1 MSCCQNTGQTQPPKQ
16 RDEAAEKMGEGEEGV
31 WDAVKQYYG
40 GQESDPCQTGVNCT
54 RLSGMPRH
62 LKEALSEVHEEVS
75 SKYYGC
81 GVVIPEALEGCSIL
95 DLGSGTGRD
104 CYAISKLVGSTGHVT
119 GVDMTDEQLAVARKH
134 VDYHTKKFGFTQPNV
149 DFIKGNIEK
158 LSEAGLKENSFDIII
173 SNCVINLCPEKGSVL
188 KEAFKVLKEGG
199 ELYFSDIYTDADL
212 SPAIRQHRRMWG
224 ECLAGALLWQ
234 ELYQFAQQI
243 GFSQPRL
250 VSATNVDVSKFTDL
264 LGEARFVSVTY
275 RLFKLPTTA
284 SAASTVTYNG
294 GIKEYPDCFTLD
306 HATAFKKN
314 EDVDVDG
321 EVATILSSSRF
332 RQFFSFSE
340 SGPITPVT
348 ADPKVDPFQKAE
360 KKKACC

>member
-1 MSCCQNTGQTQPPKQ
+1 MSCQKTGQTQPPCGQ
-16 RDEAAEKMGEGEEGV
+16 RDEAAEKLGEGDEGV

-40 GQESDPCQTGVNCT
+40 GQGSDLVQTGVNCT
-54 RLSGMPRH
+54 RLSGMPPH
-62 LKEALSEVHEEVS
+62 LKQALSEVHEEVS
-75 SKYYGC
+75 GKYYGC
-81 GVVIPEALEGCSIL
+81 GMVIPEALEGCSIL

-104 CYAISKLVGSTGHVT
+104 CYAISKLVGPTGHVT
-119 GVDMTDEQLAVARKH
+119 GVDMTDEQLAVARKFI
-134 VDYHTKKFGFTQPNV
+134 DYHTKKFGFPQPNV
-149 DFIKGNIEK
+149 DFVKGNIEK
-158 LSEAGLKENSFDIII
+158 LTEAGVKENSVDIVI
-173 SNCVINLCPEKGSVL
+173 SNCVINLCPDKGSVL

-199 ELYFSDIYTDADL
+199 ELYFSDMYTDSHL
-212 SPAIRQHRRMWG
+212 SPELKQNRLLWG
-224 ECLAGALLWQ
+224 EGMAGALLWQ

-250 VSATNVDVSKFTDL
+250 VSASDVDVSKFTDL
-264 LGEARFVSVTY
+264 VGEARFVAVTY

-284 SAASTVTYNG
+284 SPASTVTYNG

-314 EDVDVDG
+314 EAVDVDG
-321 EVATILSSSRF
+321 EVAAVLSSSRF

-348 ADPKVDPFQKAE
+348 ACPKVDPFE
-360 KKKACC
+360 KTTKKACC